1 MALKKETVLYYCPD
15 KDKENGNE
23 SRIAKLKAVFVR
35 MGIRIKNVSGDQMN
49 QTVGYLA
56 GFDGF
61 EEQPEGECPA
71 VEEEILV
78 MKNFS
83 NKRIDELLMNL
94 RRSGVSKIALK
105 AVITDTNSK
114 WSFYELYQELKKE
127 HDTMSGKEES

>member
-1 MALKKETVLYYCPD
+1 MSVKKEIVLYYCPE
-15 KDKENGNE
+15 KDIQKGND
-23 SRIAKLKAVFVR
+23 SRIAKLKAVLVR
-35 MGIRIKNVSGDQMN
+35 MGIRIKNITPDQTG

-56 GFDGF
+56 GIEGF
-61 EEQPEGECPA
+61 EERPSAEYPL

-83 NKRIDELLMNL
+83 SRKIDELLMNL

-127 HDTMSGKEES
+127 HETMSGKEES

>member
-1 MALKKETVLYYCPD
+1 MYEWESALKIITPD
-15 KDKENGNE
+15 QTG
-23 SRIAKLKAVFVR
+23 
-35 MGIRIKNVSGDQMN
+35 

-56 GFDGF
+56 GIEGF
-61 EEQPEGECPA
+61 EEQPSAEYPL

-83 NKRIDELLMNL
+83 SRKIDELLMNL

-127 HDTMSGKEES
+127 HETMSGKEES

>member
-35 MGIRIKNVSGDQMN
+35 MGIRIKNVSEDQMN

-61 EEQPEGECPA
+61 EEQA
-71 VEEEILV
+71 
-78 MKNFS
+78 
-83 NKRIDELLMNL
+83 
-94 RRSGVSKIALK
+94 RR
-105 AVITDTNSK
+105 
-114 WSFYELYQELKKE
+114 
-127 HDTMSGKEES
+127 